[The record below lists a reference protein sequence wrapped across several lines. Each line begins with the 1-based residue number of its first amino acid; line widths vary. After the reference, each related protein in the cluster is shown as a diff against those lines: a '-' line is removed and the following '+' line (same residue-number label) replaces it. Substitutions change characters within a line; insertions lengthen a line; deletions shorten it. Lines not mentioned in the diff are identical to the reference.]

1 MFNILNNMWRFV
13 YNSRHY
19 QTGGVMP
26 TSSITKSF
34 VIKDTAALERLNA
47 EMARQPSSIVA
58 DKDRLEKDREKLK
71 QYLLSI
77 R

>member
-1 MFNILNNMWRFV
+1 
-13 YNSRHY
+13 
-19 QTGGVMP
+19 MP